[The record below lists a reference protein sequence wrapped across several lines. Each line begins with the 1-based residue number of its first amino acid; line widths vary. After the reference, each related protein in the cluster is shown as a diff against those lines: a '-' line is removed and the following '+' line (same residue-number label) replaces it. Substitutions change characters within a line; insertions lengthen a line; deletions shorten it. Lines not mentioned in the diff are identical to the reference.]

1 LWRAFPGREKLARV
15 SGLRARVAESLA
27 ALGAVFRNADLRR
40 LELAWAASNIGAWAY
55 GVAVYVYAFHQGG
68 VTAVGAIAGIRVLLT
83 ALAAPFLSLLAD
95 RFRRKAVM
103 VVCDLV
109 RVVVLGAAAAVVFAG
124 APSMVVYVLAVI
136 VSIAGAAF
144 RPAQAAALPGLAD
157 DVEDLTAANVAASTI
172 ESVGIF
178 VGPALGGLLLAAS
191 STGVVFAVTAG
202 AFLLSALLIVRI
214 EKPEAPHERGAEA
227 PGILRGAFGGFETVA
242 RDPNARLIVGLVA
255 AQTLVSGA
263 LNVLVVVIALD
274 LVDLGNAGVGLL
286 NSAIG
291 IGGLLGALALLG
303 QARRHAWRLALGI
316 LLWGLPLVVVGAWP
330 NRALALVLLGV
341 VGVGNTLVDVSA
353 LTLLQRGIS
362 NNVLARVF
370 GVLESLCLGAV
381 ALGAALVPVLIHAFG
396 VRATLIVAGAFLPAV
411 TALTWRQILALDHET
426 PERRRELELLRG
438 ISLFAPLPELTLESI
453 AAQLVPSRFETG
465 EPVVREGEPG
475 DRFYVVDDGELAVT
489 AAGRPL
495 RRLGPGD
502 HFGEIALLRSV
513 PRTATVTASA
523 PVKVFALDR
532 DAFVGVVTGHAE
544 SAAAADA
551 VIATRLGSLR
561 PNVASL

>member
-1 LWRAFPGREKLARV
+1 MSR
-15 SGLRARVAESLA
+15 LRARVAESLA

-40 LELAWAASNIGAWAY
+40 LELAWAGSNIGGWAY

-68 VTAVGAIAGIRVLLT
+68 VTAVGAISGIRLVLT
-83 ALAAPFLSLLAD
+83 ALVAPFLSLLAD

-124 APSMVVYVLAVI
+124 GPSIVVYVLAVF
-136 VSIAGAAF
+136 VSVAGSAF
-144 RPAQAAALPGLAD
+144 RPAQAAVLPGLAD
-157 DVEDLTAANVAASTI
+157 RAEERTAANVAASTI

-178 VGPALGGLLLAAS
+178 VGPALGGLLLAVS
-191 STGVVFAVTAG
+191 STGVVFVVTAG
-202 AFLLSALLIVRI
+202 AFLGSALLIVRI
-214 EKPEAPHERGAEA
+214 EKPEAPHEPGAEPA
-227 PGILRGAFGGFETVA
+227 GVLRGAFGGFETVA
-242 RDPNARLIVGLVA
+242 RDPHARLIVGLVA

-291 IGGLLGALALLG
+291 VGGLLGALALLG

-316 LLWGLPLVVVGAWP
+316 LLWGLPLVVVGVWP
-330 NRALALVLLGV
+330 NRALAFVLLGI
-341 VGVGNTLVDVSA
+341 VGIGNSFVDVSA
-353 LTLLQRGIS
+353 LTLLQRGVS
-362 NNVLARVF
+362 NDVLARVF

-381 ALGAALVPVLIHAFG
+381 ALGAVLVPVLIHLFG
-396 VRATLIVAGAFLPAV
+396 VRATLIVAGAFLPAL
-411 TALTWRQILALDHET
+411 TALTWRQILALDHEA
-426 PERRRELELLRG
+426 PERLRELELLRG
-438 ISLFAPLPELTLESI
+438 VPLFAPLPELALESV
-453 AAQLVPSRFETG
+453 AAQLVPLQFDTG

-475 DRFYVVDDGELAVT
+475 DRFYVVDDGHLEVT
-489 AAGRPL
+489 ACGSPL

-513 PRTATVTASA
+513 PRTATVTASG
-523 PVKVFALDR
+523 PVKVFALDPE
-532 DAFVGVVTGHAE
+532 AFVGVVTGHAE

-551 VIATRLGSLR
+551 VIATRLASLR
-561 PNVASL
+561 PNVASI